1 MKWVKLIL
9 TGFICFCFFMTAACK
24 EKNEDDFSGV
34 ANLISDR
41 NKARHSQAGKSA
53 SKKNQ
58 IDEKS
63 KKQIASKTPIKKDP
77 LPSPALSKKEVQI
90 IDAQSG
96 SVLGRGTA
104 YINNDGNIV
113 QLKLRR

>member
-9 TGFICFCFFMTAACK
+9 TGLICFCFFVTAACK

-41 NKARHSQAGKSA
+41 NKARYSRAGKSV
-53 SKKNQ
+53 SENNQ
-58 IDEKS
+58 ADEKPE
-63 KKQIASKTPIKKDP
+63 KQIASKTPIKKEP

-96 SVLGRGTA
+96 SILGKGTA